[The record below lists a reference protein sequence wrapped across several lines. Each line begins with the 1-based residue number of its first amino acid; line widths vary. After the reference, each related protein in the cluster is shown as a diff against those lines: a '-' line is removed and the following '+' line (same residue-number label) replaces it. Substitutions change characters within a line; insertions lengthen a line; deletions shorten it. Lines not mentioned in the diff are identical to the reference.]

1 MLTITEC
8 AAADY
13 ADVAA
18 LWNAQ
23 TSNAGSC
30 WYQATTIEASFVP
43 ALLATSYAIAV
54 AREDGVAVGF
64 GMWSPLEDLATIDRA
79 GRGGRGGLLLL
90 DGRLLRL
97 GPGARAS
104 SGRAQVDNRATIE
117 RARMDA
123 LGSIIYTAIGYEP
136 LPPGGEPQTRVPT
149 LFEASSD
156 LQALSRRDRRAIGE
170 SLISG
175 KPLDLAK

>member
-1 MLTITEC
+1 MLTVTDC
-8 AAADY
+8 APADY

-23 TSNAGSC
+23 TSTANSC
-30 WYQATTIEASFVP
+30 WYQATTIEASLVP

-64 GMWSPLEDLATIDRA
+64 GMWSPLEDPPRLIALAAADEAVYYRLMDA
-79 GRGGRGGLLLL
+79 YCVWAQGRG
-90 DGRLLRL
+90 
-97 GPGARAS
+97 AS

-123 LGSIIYTAIGYEP
+123 LGSIIYAAIGYEP

-156 LQALSRRDRRAIGE
+156 LQALRAAIAAQLE
-170 SLISG
+170 NL
-175 KPLDLAK
+175 

>member
-1 MLTITEC
+1 MLTISEC
-8 AAADY
+8 TPADY

-23 TSNAGSC
+23 TVNAGSC

-54 AREDGVAVGF
+54 ARQDGTAVGF
-64 GMWSPLEDLATIDRA
+64 GLWSPLEDPPRLIALAAADEAVYYRLMDA
-79 GRGGRGGLLLL
+79 YCVWALGRG
-90 DGRLLRL
+90 
-97 GPGARAS
+97 ATA
-104 SGRAQVDNRATIE
+104 GRAQVDNRATIE

-123 LGSIIYTAIGYEP
+123 LGAISYTPIGYEP
-136 LPPGGEPQTRVPT
+136 LSPAADPETRVPM

-156 LQALSRRDRRAIGE
+156 LQTLRGAISAQLE
-170 SLISG
+170 N
-175 KPLDLAK
+175 